1 MNEQP
6 KNELSAFLSEQYA
19 AELSAYR
26 AVLDGFSEAE
36 FGAATLGHAPAWH
49 ALHIADWLRLT
60 ALQDRTP
67 NYHHLG
73 WEDREWVQRLG
84 SQPAPLSEEA
94 GKAAV
99 LEHLDDVS
107 ARTLAFLSA
116 MTPGDLGGM
125 TFSPSAPGGERP
137 ILAALGLH
145 LRHIGYHR
153 GQLQLLKKVNA

>member
-1 MNEQP
+1 MNEL
-6 KNELSAFLSEQYA
+6 NTFLAEQYA
-19 AELSAYR
+19 AELTAFR
-26 AVLDGFSEAE
+26 AVLDEVPDDAFAV
-36 FGAATLGHAPAWH
+36 ARVGHAPAWH

-73 WEDREWVQRLG
+73 WEDREWVQGLG
-84 SQPAPLSEEA
+84 TEPAPLTEAA

-99 LEHLDDVS
+99 LARLDAVG
-107 ARTLAFLSA
+107 AQTLAFLNA
-116 MTPGDLGGM
+116 MTSADLNGI
-125 TFSPSAPGGERP
+125 TFSPSAPTGERP

-153 GQLQLLKKVNA
+153 GQVQLDKKVKA